1 MSNKF
6 FTLLTVTALITPLW
20 AADKKTAAKPAEA
33 AKSAP
38 AAAGEMAPNE
48 PLSENVKGE
57 IKEKLEIQKPPPS
70 IELNVK
76 EIIDSGTDRT
86 EEVLQQARPIPSDA
100 DFDHYAMLDSKQVL
114 HPWQPLVPEPP
125 LVTFYPGLSKVATKR
140 WEFKV
145 SDEGGE
151 VVKTIAGKGVPPR
164 SIQWDGRNERS
175 AFITVGTLYSYQFI
189 TYDEHENAQTF
200 PGEPFQLDAL
210 KYDQKGKVF
219 VEFAVDRLFTADQA
233 IISQNMKGLWERAV
247 DIIRENSNKPVTV
260 EVYADSVK
268 SPLAE
273 ERRQT
278 LINAISDSTNIP
290 AVDIRHKVD
299 KIADRGNIVRIV
311 MGTK

>member
-1 MSNKF
+1 VFAKQKISQLF
-6 FTLLTVTALITPLW
+6 VLPAR
-20 AADKKTAAKPAEA
+20 AADKKPVAKPAEA
-33 AKSAP
+33 AKP
-38 AAAGEMAPNE
+38 AAGNGEMAPNE
-48 PLSENVKGE
+48 PLSETVKGE
-57 IKEKLEIQKPPPS
+57 IKEKLDIQKPPPS

-100 DFDHYAMLDSKQVL
+100 DFDHYAMIDSNQVL
-114 HPWQPLVPEPP
+114 HSWNPLVPEPP

-145 SDEGGE
+145 SDQGGE
-151 VVKTIAGKGVPPR
+151 VVKTITGKGVPPR
-164 SIQWDGRNERS
+164 SVQWDGRNERNT
-175 AFITVGTLYSYQFI
+175 FITVGTLYSYQFI
-189 TYDEHENAQTF
+189 TYDEHDNAQTF

-210 KYDQKGKVF
+210 KYDQKNKVF
-219 VEFAVDRLFTADQA
+219 VEFSNDRLFTKDQSNIA
-233 IISQNMKGLWERAV
+233 PNMKGLWDRAI
-247 DIIRENSNKPVTV
+247 DIIRENSNKPITV
-260 EVYADSVK
+260 EMYADSVK

-273 ERRQT
+273 ERRQA
-278 LINAISDSTNIP
+278 LVDAISNATNIP